1 MKMEKMNA
9 LTLIIT
15 LVVGVILTGALLG
28 PVINDATKT
37 TETLT
42 NDGYYRVSETED
54 ETVIV
59 WDTVNSPNII
69 TVNDEEIDLSTLGLS
84 ANSSYTIAFADDFL
98 LRYFPLGSSSNI
110 QVWGS
115 NYSGLGI
122 GASSGVTGTF
132 TISSSGITLEKSNSE
147 TVQTA
152 SHTGSYFRIDL
163 EGDYTLKKSDKTAY
177 VLEDSTIFYAAGIS
191 GVGAAGNI
199 TSIYFEG
206 TTDEI
211 EYTVMR
217 ANVDVSNSNV
227 TYTDDAT
234 HVGVV
239 NLDKV
244 TFTTTYETG
253 GETYTIDQTYSYF
266 FVPYQITAELS
277 EHLTPGQISL
287 MGAIPVMV
295 IVALLM
301 AAVGAIA
308 LRRAD

>member
-1 MKMEKMNA
+1 MEKMNA

-28 PVINDATKT
+28 PVISDATKT

-42 NDGYYRVSETED
+42 NEGYYRVSETE
-54 ETVIV
+54 EQTVIV

-69 TVNDEEIDLSTLGLS
+69 TVNDEEIDLSTLGLI
-84 ANSSYTIAFADDFL
+84 ANSSYTIAFANDFL
-98 LRYFPLGSSSNI
+98 LRYYPLGGSSNI
-110 QVWGS
+110 QVWNS
-115 NYSGLGI
+115 AYSGLSVSAG
-122 GASSGVTGTF
+122 SGVTGTF
-132 TISSSGITLEKSNSE
+132 TITDSGITLQKSGSE

-152 SHTGSYFRIDL
+152 AHTGSYFRIDPN
-163 EGDYTLKKSDKTAY
+163 GDYTLKKSDKTAY
-177 VLEDSTIFYAAGIS
+177 VLEDSTIFYAGGIS
-191 GVGAAGNI
+191 SIGGSNGL
-199 TSIYFEG
+199 TSVYFEG
-206 TTDEI
+206 TTEGI

-234 HVGVV
+234 HMGVV

-244 TFTTTYETG
+244 TFTTTYESS
-253 GETYTIDQTYSYF
+253 GETYNVDQTYSYF

-277 EHLTPGQISL
+277 EHLTPGQIAL
-287 MGAIPVMV
+287 MGAIPIMV

-308 LRRAD
+308 LRRND

>member
-1 MKMEKMNA
+1 MNNK
-9 LTLIIT
+9 LIPIILT
-15 LVVGVILTGALLG
+15 LVVGIILAGSVLI
-28 PVINDATKT
+28 PVLNDATKT

-42 NDGYYRVSETED
+42 NEGYYRVSETD
-54 ETVIV
+54 ETTVIV
-59 WDTVNSPNII
+59 WDTANSPNII

-84 ANSSYTIAFADDFL
+84 ANSSYTIAFANDFL

-115 NYSGLGI
+115 SYSGLGV
-122 GASSGVTGTF
+122 GASSGVTATF
-132 TISSSGITLEKSNSE
+132 TISSSGITLEKSDSE

-152 SHTGSYFRIDL
+152 SHTGSYFRIDP
-163 EGDYTLKKSDKTAY
+163 EGDYTLKKSNQTAY

-191 GVGAAGNI
+191 GIGAAGNI

-206 TTDEI
+206 TTEEI
-211 EYTVMR
+211 EYTVLR
-217 ANVDVSNSNV
+217 SNVVVSNSNV

-234 HVGVV
+234 HVDVV

-277 EHLTPGQISL
+277 EHLTPGQIAL
-287 MGAIPVMV
+287 LGAIPVLV
-295 IVALLM
+295 IVALLVV
-301 AAVGAIA
+301 AVGVVA
-308 LRRAD
+308 RRND